1 MATTTTLSS
10 VPSGT
15 AIPSEWLRRQPALT
29 RFGAALLLLLVP
41 VLAASMI
48 DPRTIDGV
56 SVWAKPAKFLFSIAV
71 HVLTYAWF
79 MGYVR
84 PDRRETPLM
93 RRTVAV
99 LIAANIFELVW
110 ISWQAAHGLRSHF
123 NNDTPF
129 SAVMYGLMGAVVLVI
144 IGANVP
150 LAWSIWRQ
158 PADGLRPEYRAAVIT
173 GLMLTI
179 ALGGGFGIYM
189 SQQTGHAVGTEAGHL
204 PMFGW
209 NRVGGDLRVA
219 HFFGIHAEQAIPLL
233 ALAVARLNLPA
244 RWVAIVV
251 GSAIYAVLT
260 AATFVQALQARPF
273 PF

>member
-1 MATTTTLSS
+1 MATTLTS
-10 VPSGT
+10 VPT
-15 AIPSEWLRRQPALT
+15 PMAILGEWLRRQPTLT
-29 RFGAALLLLLVP
+29 RFGGALLLLLVP

-71 HVLTYAWF
+71 HVLTFAWF

-84 PDRRETPLM
+84 PDQRETPLM

-99 LIAANIFELVW
+99 LIAANIFELAW
-110 ISWQAAHGLRSHF
+110 IGWQAAHGLRSHF
-123 NNDTPF
+123 NEDTPF
-129 SAVMYGLMGAVVLVI
+129 HAVMYALMGAVVLLIVS
-144 IGANVP
+144 ANLP
-150 LAWSIWRQ
+150 LAWNIWRR
-158 PADGLRPEYRAAVIT
+158 PADGLRPDYRAAVIA
-173 GLMLTI
+173 GLLLTV

-189 SQQTGHAVGTEAGHL
+189 SQQTGHAVGAEAGHL
-204 PMFGW
+204 PLFSW
-209 NRVGGDLRVA
+209 NRRGGDLRVA

-244 RWVAIVV
+244 RWMAISAGTAAYVA
-251 GSAIYAVLT
+251 LT
-260 AATFVQALQARPF
+260 AATFVQALQGRPF

>member
-1 MATTTTLSS
+1 MATTLTS
-10 VPSGT
+10 VPTG
-15 AIPSEWLRRQPALT
+15 IGILNECLRRQPALT
-29 RFGAALLLLLVP
+29 RFGGALLLLLVP

-71 HVLTYAWF
+71 HVLTFAWF

-84 PDRRETPLM
+84 PDQRETPLM

-99 LIAANIFELVW
+99 LIAANIFELAW
-110 ISWQAAHGLRSHF
+110 IGWQAAHGLRSHF

-129 SAVMYGLMGAVVLVI
+129 YAVMYALMGAVVLVI
-144 IGANVP
+144 VSANVP
-150 LAWSIWRQ
+150 LAWNIWRR
-158 PADGLRPEYRAAVIT
+158 PADGLRPDYRAAVIA
-173 GLMLTI
+173 GLLLTV

-189 SQQTGHAVGTEAGHL
+189 SQQTGHAVGAEVGHL
-204 PMFGW
+204 PVFSW
-209 NRVGGDLRVA
+209 NRMGGDLRVA

-233 ALAVARLNLPA
+233 ALSVARLNLPA
-244 RWVAIVV
+244 RWVAI
-251 GSAIYAVLT
+251 SAGAAAYAALT
-260 AATFVQALQARPF
+260 VMTFVQALQARPF

>member
-1 MATTTTLSS
+1 MAATTTLSS

-71 HVLTYAWF
+71 HVLTFAWF

-84 PDRRETPLM
+84 PDQRETPLM

-123 NNDTPF
+123 NNDTPL

-144 IGANVP
+144 ISANVP
-150 LAWSIWRQ
+150 LAWSIWRR
-158 PADGLRPEYRAAVIT
+158 PADGLSPEYRAAVIA
-173 GLMLTI
+173 GLLLTVV
-179 ALGGGFGIYM
+179 LGGGFGIYM
-189 SQQTGHAVGTEAGHL
+189 SQQTGHAVGADAGHL
-204 PMFGW
+204 PIFGW
-209 NRVGGDLRVA
+209 NRAGGDLRVA

-233 ALAVARLNLPA
+233 ALAVTPLNLPA
-244 RWVAIVV
+244 RWAAIVA
-251 GSAIYAVLT
+251 GSAVYAALSV
-260 AATFVQALQARPF
+260 ATFVQALQARPF

>member
-1 MATTTTLSS
+1 MATTLTS
-10 VPSGT
+10 VPSRA
-15 AIPSEWLRRQPALT
+15 AIPFEWLRRQPALT

-41 VLAASMI
+41 VLAASTI

-79 MGYVR
+79 MGCVR
-84 PDRRETPLM
+84 PDQRETPLM
-93 RRTVAV
+93 RRTVGV
-99 LIAANIFELVW
+99 LIAANIFELAW

-123 NNDTPF
+123 NDDTPF
-129 SAVMYGLMGAVVLVI
+129 YAVMYGLMGAAVLLIV
-144 IGANVP
+144 GANVP
-150 LAWSIWRQ
+150 LAWNIWRR
-158 PADGLRPEYRAAVIT
+158 PADDLRPEYRAAVIA
-173 GLMLTI
+173 GLLLTVV
-179 ALGGGFGIYM
+179 LGGGFGIYM
-189 SQQTGHAVGTEAGHL
+189 SQQTGHAVGAAAGHL

-233 ALAVARLNLPA
+233 AFVVTRLNLPT
-244 RWVAIVV
+244 RWVAILL
-251 GSAIYAVLT
+251 GSAAYAALT
-260 AATFVQALQARPF
+260 VATFVQALQARPF